1 MNMNTNTNTNTNT
14 DALRCAAQ
22 VHEGESTRDK
32 AARKHLERSE
42 CNDGKEDSEDSDD
55 IDKRRMAS
63 LTLQAQRLSAKKAES
78 ANKATDNKLSQLLKT
93 YGYLQTTIDT
103 ETDPAKRSRLQAKAD
118 RVLVELQKS
127 FRNSCGDGPRV

>member
-1 MNMNTNTNTNTNT
+1 
-14 DALRCAAQ
+14 

-42 CNDGKEDSEDSDD
+42 CIDGNEDSEDSESEDTED
-55 IDKRRMAS
+55 IDKRRTAS

-78 ANKATDNKLSQLLKT
+78 AGKAADNKLSQLLKT
-93 YGYLQTTIDT
+93 YGHLQTTIDS

-118 RVLVELQKS
+118 RVLAELQKY